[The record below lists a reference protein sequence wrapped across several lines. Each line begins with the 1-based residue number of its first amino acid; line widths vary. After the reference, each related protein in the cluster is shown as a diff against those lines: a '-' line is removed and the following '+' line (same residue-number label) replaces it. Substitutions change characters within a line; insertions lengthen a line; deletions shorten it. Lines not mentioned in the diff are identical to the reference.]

1 MARHTK
7 RFTEGMLDDRDIMR
21 KLELCSGQTIV
32 DAGCGNGYMSMLFS
46 DEVGPGGLV
55 YALDVNAQFIKEIQ
69 AEITADNIRP
79 MVADI
84 AQSTPLPDGCADVV
98 YIATVLH
105 SVGRH
110 KLESVADEVRRL
122 LAPGGL
128 LGVVE
133 IAKHAT
139 QFGPPQAQRY
149 APEELRAALPFTPVS
164 LTYVAEHFY
173 LQVFTA

>member
-7 RFTEGMLDDRDIMR
+7 RFTEGMLDTREIMR
-21 KLELCSGQTIV
+21 KLEVRPGQTIV

-46 DEVGPGGLV
+46 EAVGPEGLV
-55 YALDVNAQFIKEIQ
+55 YALDVNAQFIKEIRE
-69 AEITADNIRP
+69 EITADTIRP

-84 AQSTPLPDGCADVV
+84 SQSTPLPDGCANVV
-98 YIATVLH
+98 YTATVLH
-105 SVGRH
+105 SVGR
-110 KLESVADEVRRL
+110 ERIQGVADEVRRL
-122 LAPGGL
+122 LTPGGL
-128 LGVVE
+128 FGVVE